1 MISLNQQ
8 EQELTRLPEPRPC
21 SIVFATQDAVVFC
34 GKPAHWAV
42 DGGPVC
48 MHDIRNMAG
57 MNSDNE
63 TFFAEPLQEGDVV

>member
-8 EQELTRLPEPRPC
+8 EQTLERLDTPRPC
-21 SIVFATQDAVVFC
+21 SIVFATQDAIVFC

-48 MHDIRNMAG
+48 YHDMSAMAG

-63 TFFAEPLQEGDVV
+63 QFFAEALQEAQA